1 MELPFEFVHLDPSC
15 DPPEQYLAAF
25 EVLAN
30 IWCQLS
36 IFQSACP
43 QDAFLSD
50 PTAHLE
56 NQLVAAGLVLAIQ
69 VERLSRP

>member
-1 MELPFEFVHLDPSC
+1 MEIGFAERMARLGTET
-15 DPPEQYLAAF
+15 AF

-50 PTAHLE
+50 LTAHLE